1 MKLNFNDNTNLDN
14 NVVVL
19 ILIKYFE
26 FTPIN
31 VTT

>member
-14 NVVVL
+14 NVVAL

-26 FTPIN
+26 FTLIN

>member
-31 VTT
+31 ITT